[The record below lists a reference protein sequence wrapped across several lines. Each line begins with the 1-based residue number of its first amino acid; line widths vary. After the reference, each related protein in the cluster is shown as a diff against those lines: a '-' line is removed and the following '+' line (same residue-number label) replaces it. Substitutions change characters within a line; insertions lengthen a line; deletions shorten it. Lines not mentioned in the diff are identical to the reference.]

1 MNGMPSLGLPQR
13 PFLDQT
19 LHTMLRPLHNVLAAL
34 GLRPATTTTADGA
47 TAELSALVRSFI
59 ADYEAWNDTAQQQSR
74 AAPRQSQAA
83 RDAMDAAVRA
93 YGEIIARYCPPGYRH
108 QGIAF
113 GSEASHRS
121 ASEEILGVDT
131 EGAHRVVRTRMTKD
145 MAGLP
150 ITSLYEYH
158 FTPAPGGGWHLARL
172 LVVIDDE
179 KLETL

>member
-1 MNGMPSLGLPQR
+1 
-13 PFLDQT
+13 
-19 LHTMLRPLHNVLAAL
+19 MLRPLQNALAAL
-34 GLRPATTTTADGA
+34 GLRPATA
-47 TAELSALVRSFI
+47 TVPGDEAAALSSLVRSFI

-83 RDAMDAAVRA
+83 RDVMDAAVRA
-93 YGEIIARYCPPGYRH
+93 YGELIARYCPPGYRH

-121 ASEEILGVDT
+121 AGEEILGVDIQ
-131 EGAHRVVRTRMTKD
+131 GAHRVVHTRMTKD

-158 FTPAPGGGWHLARL
+158 LTPAPSGGWHLARL
-172 LVVIDDE
+172 LVVIDGE

>member
-1 MNGMPSLGLPQR
+1 MVFRSL
-13 PFLDQT
+13 QT
-19 LHTMLRPLHNVLAAL
+19 ALSAL
-34 GLRPATTTTADGA
+34 GLRPATNTVAGDEDAALRA
-47 TAELSALVRSFI
+47 TVRNFI
-59 ADYEAWNDTAQQQSR
+59 ADYEAWNDMAQQQSR
-74 AAPRQSQAA
+74 AVPRQSQAA

-121 ASEEILGVDT
+121 ADEEILGVDIQ
-131 EGAHRVVRTRMTKD
+131 GAHRVVRTRMTKD

-158 FTPAPGGGWHLARL
+158 FTPAPGGGWQLARL
-172 LVVIDDE
+172 LVVIDGE

>member
-1 MNGMPSLGLPQR
+1 MV
-13 PFLDQT
+13 F
-19 LHTMLRPLHNVLAAL
+19 RPLQTALSAL
-34 GLRPATTTTADGA
+34 GLRPAATTVAGDEDAALRA
-47 TAELSALVRSFI
+47 TVRSFI
-59 ADYEAWNDTAQQQSR
+59 ADYEAWNDMAQQQSR
-74 AAPRQSQAA
+74 AVPRQSQAS

-93 YGEIIARYCPPGYRH
+93 YGEIIARYCAPGYRH

-113 GSEASHRS
+113 GSESSHRS
-121 ASEEILGVDT
+121 AGEEILGVGT

-150 ITSLYEYH
+150 ISSLYEYH

>member
-1 MNGMPSLGLPQR
+1 MSR
-13 PFLDQT
+13 PFQALLT
-19 LHTMLRPLHNVLAAL
+19 AL
-34 GLRPATTTTADGA
+34 GLRPATTA
-47 TAELSALVRSFI
+47 TEPDAEAAALSTIVRNFI
-59 ADYEAWNDTAQQQSR
+59 ADYEAWNDMAQQQSR
-74 AAPRQSQAA
+74 AVPRQSQAS

-121 ASEEILGVDT
+121 AGEEILGVDVQ
-131 EGAHRVVRTRMTKD
+131 GAHRVVRTRMAKD

-150 ITSLYEYH
+150 ISSLYEYH
-158 FTPAPGGGWHLARL
+158 FEQAPGNGWYLVRL

>member
-1 MNGMPSLGLPQR
+1 MV
-13 PFLDQT
+13 F
-19 LHTMLRPLHNVLAAL
+19 RPLQAALSAL
-34 GLRPATTTTADGA
+34 GLRPAATTVAGDEDA
-47 TAELSALVRSFI
+47 ALRALVRNFI
-59 ADYEAWNDTAQQQSR
+59 ADYEAWNDMAQQQSR
-74 AAPRQSQAA
+74 AVPRQSQAS
-83 RDAMDAAVRA
+83 RDAIDAAVRA
-93 YGEIIARYCPPGYRH
+93 YGEIIARYCAPGYRH

-113 GSEASHRS
+113 GSESSHRS
-121 ASEEILGVDT
+121 AGEEILGVGT
-131 EGAHRVVRTRMTKD
+131 EGAHRVVHTRMTKD